1 MVTVIFCVYCL
12 LCRRTR
18 VDKACL
24 CFTVIFHVCCLL
36 CRRTGVDKACLC
48 LQ

>member
-1 MVTVIFCVYCL
+1 MFTVIFHVYCL

-24 CFTVIFHVCCLL
+24 CFTVIFRVYCLS
-36 CRRTGVDKACLC
+36 CRRTRVDKACLC